1 MSQHFSLPPVS
12 PGIAYAVRK
21 LLEYAAESE
30 SEARKLC
37 VQLWP
42 KMDSDV
48 VQVVLAYWRLQAA
61 PERMPG
67 LSVIVT
73 KIGTE

>member
-1 MSQHFSLPPVS
+1 MSQLFSLPPVS
-12 PGIAYAVRK
+12 PGIADAVRK
-21 LLEYAAESE
+21 LLEFAAESE

-42 KMDSDV
+42 KTDSDV
-48 VQVVLAYWRLQAA
+48 IQVALAYWRLQAA
-61 PERMPG
+61 PERTPG